1 MAKNIKGLAALLIAG
16 VTGGAALSYSASPAF
31 GNDNA
36 HPTVVELYQSQG
48 CSSCP
53 PAIANINQL
62 AGRPDILALT
72 FAVTYWDQ
80 LGWKDTFAKPAF
92 TDRQRDYARGAG
104 RGGVATPQ
112 TIINGKVVTNGG
124 NRAQLIAAIRA
135 GDRGASG
142 PSISVAG
149 GKVSIGKGSAK
160 EAATIWL
167 VHYDPRALD
176 VPIRAGENGGRTL
189 THRNVVRSMIRIG
202 KWNGA
207 ALTVTAAA
215 PADSQWRSA
224 ILVQEGTGG
233 EIVAAARI

>member
-1 MAKNIKGLAALLIAG
+1 MAVTGSGLIAAIGAGLALAAIATPAL
-16 VTGGAALSYSASPAF
+16 

-62 AGRPDILALT
+62 ADRPDILALT

-80 LGWKDTFAKPAF
+80 LGWKDTFAKAAF

-104 RGGVATPQ
+104 RGRVATPQ
-112 TIINGKVVTNGG
+112 TFINGKVVTNGG
-124 NRAQLIAAIRA
+124 NRSQLIAAIRA
-135 GDRGASG
+135 GDRGATG
-142 PSISVAG
+142 PAITVAD
-149 GKVSIGKGSAK
+149 GKVSIGNGTAK
-160 EAATIWL
+160 ESATIWL
-167 VHYDPRALD
+167 VHYDKRALD

-189 THRNVVRSMIRIG
+189 THRNVVRSLERIG
-202 KWNGA
+202 KWDGA
-207 ALTVTAAA
+207 PVTVSAAA
-215 PADSQWRSA
+215 ASDPHWRSA

-233 EIVAAARI
+233 KILAAARI

>member
-1 MAKNIKGLAALLIAG
+1 MAGTGSGLVAAIGAGSALAAIA
-16 VTGGAALSYSASPAF
+16 TPAL

-36 HPTVVELYQSQG
+36 HPTLIELYQSQG

-53 PAIANINQL
+53 PAIANINLL
-62 AGRPDILALT
+62 ADRPDIIALT

-92 TDRQRDYARGAG
+92 TDRQRDYARGAARG
-104 RGGVATPQ
+104 RVATPQ

-124 NRAQLIAAIRA
+124 NRSQLIAAIRA

-142 PSISVAG
+142 PSISIVG
-149 GKVSIGKGSAK
+149 DTVSIGRAAAM
-160 EAATIWL
+160 EPATIWL

-189 THRNVVRSMIRIG
+189 THRNVVRSLTAIG

-207 ALTVTAAA
+207 PVTVSAAA
-215 PADSQWRSA
+215 ASDSNWRSA

-233 EIVAAARI
+233 KIVAAARI